1 MFSCIDAI
9 PPPQDHRM
17 SGPDCSL
24 LPKEWRQL
32 HVLRKQTELAEC
44 LPHSSFTPKS
54 ISVFRV
60 TMRVIVMMLGTTDL
74 SLMCSIIV
82 SSPSLASAL
91 CISVSLTH
99 SLSLSL
105 SKGPA
110 NSGLGA
116 LQTVGGTVY
125 LHGRLSCQGYHP

>member
-1 MFSCIDAI
+1 
-9 PPPQDHRM
+9 
-17 SGPDCSL
+17 
-24 LPKEWRQL
+24 
-32 HVLRKQTELAEC
+32 
-44 LPHSSFTPKS
+44 
-54 ISVFRV
+54 
-60 TMRVIVMMLGTTDL
+60 MRVIVMMLGTTDL

-82 SSPSLASAL
+82 SSPSLARAL

-99 SLSLSL
+99 SLTHSLSLSLSL

-125 LHGRLSCQGYHP
+125 LHGRLSCQGCHP